1 MMIWVITAFMVYEA
15 IWRLNHITQI
25 TIDAP
30 IMFITA
36 VCGLIANLIMG
47 TVLHHDGDTQS
58 ISHSKPHSHNHSHN
72 HSHSHAHSRADHKHN
87 NKSLNQD
94 DNEK

>member
-47 TVLHHDGDTQS
+47 TVLHHDGD
-58 ISHSKPHSHNHSHN
+58 
-72 HSHSHAHSRADHKHN
+72 A
-87 NKSLNQD
+87 
-94 DNEK
+94 